1 MKIIL
6 RPEPKQHKAYEALNN
21 DLIDVVYFGGGAGG
35 GKTWWIC
42 ESKMI
47 NCVRYPGYKT
57 FLGREEL
64 KRLSESTLLTFFKV
78 CQHHKLINGV
88 HYKFNG
94 QKNYIEFR
102 NSSRIDLIELK
113 YYPSDPL
120 YERFGSLE
128 FTDGAID
135 EAGEVN
141 YMAFDV
147 LKSRIGR
154 HMNKELKVRGTISIT
169 GNPKKNWT
177 YKYFYKPF
185 KAGTL
190 PSNIAFIQS
199 LYMDNQY
206 TGKDYERQLSQIT
219 DKSTKERLMYGNWEY
234 DDDPAKLI
242 EYDSILDMF
251 TNSFVPNGRKCITAD
266 IARQGKDFTRIVTW
280 DGFQLIETVSLEK
293 NLVTQAASEIKILAN
308 TYSIPM
314 SQVLVDEDGVG
325 GGVKDILHCKGF
337 INNSRALNNENYD
350 NLKSQC
356 YFKFAKRVND
366 SGVWI
371 RDELSEQDKDYI
383 IEECEQI
390 KKKDIDSDGRQG
402 IIPKAKVKELI
413 GRSPDWSDVLS
424 MREWFE
430 LQPEAPK
437 GNRVL

>member
-6 RPEPKQHKAYEALNN
+6 RPEPKQHKAYEALKN

-35 GKTWWIC
+35 GKSFWLC
-42 ESKMI
+42 ESRII
-47 NCVRYPGYKT
+47 NCILHPGYKS

-78 CQHHKLINGV
+78 CKHHNLINGV

-102 NSSRIDLIELK
+102 NGSRIDLIELK

-147 LKSRIGR
+147 LKTRVGR
-154 HMNKELKVRGTISIT
+154 HMNKELGVRGTISIT

-185 KAGTL
+185 KAGAL

-199 LYMDNQY
+199 LYMDNKY

-219 DKSTKERLMYGNWEY
+219 DKATKERLMFGNWEY
-234 DDDPAKLI
+234 DDDPAKLV

-251 TNSFVPNGRKCITAD
+251 TNSFVPEGRKCITAD
-266 IARQGKDFTRIVTW
+266 IARQGKDYTRIATW
-280 DGFQLIETVSLEK
+280 NGFQLIKTVSLER
-293 NLVTQAASEIKILAN
+293 NLITEAATEIKTLSNIH
-308 TYSIPM
+308 SIPM

-325 GGVKDILHCKGF
+325 GGVKDILRCKGF

-356 YFKFAKRVND
+356 YFKLAKRIND
-366 SGVWI
+366 AGIWV
-371 RDELSEQDKDYI
+371 RDELSEQDKNYI

-390 KKKDIDSDGRQG
+390 KKKDIDSDGKQG

-413 GRSPDWSDVLS
+413 GRSPDWSDTLS

-430 LQPEAPK
+430 MQPEAPK